1 MSDYR
6 CWVCDTEYY
15 KGEEKL
21 LEECCS
27 NVKKWFKEQNL
38 TIEDYKKELEIIKQS
53 VPEKYTVE
61 GSIAGTVQNYISELE
76 LRTEEQQ
83 KENQRLLLSL
93 IECKD
98 QLHEWLVANNP
109 KGWIDDLRKNNENL
123 RTEIFRL
130 KFELEKQNHTI
141 LQMNWQLSRKV

>member
-141 LQMNWQLSRKV
+141 LQMNWQLSRKI

>member
-109 KGWIDDLRKNNENL
+109 KGWIDDLRKDNENL

-141 LQMNWQLSRKV
+141 LQMNWQLSHKV

>member
-38 TIEDYKKELEIIKQS
+38 TIEDYKKELETIQQS
-53 VPEKYTVE
+53 VPKEYTVE

-109 KGWIDDLRKNNENL
+109 KGWIDDLRKDNENL

-141 LQMNWQLSRKV
+141 LQMNWQLSHKV

>member
-27 NVKKWFKEQNL
+27 NIKKWFKEQNL

-53 VPEKYTVE
+53 VPKEYTVE

-76 LRTEEQQ
+76 LRAEEQQ

-98 QLHEWLVANNP
+98 QLHEWLKANNP
-109 KGWIDDLRKNNENL
+109 KGWIDDLRKDNIYL
-123 RTEIFRL
+123 RDKNHKLRL
-130 KFELEKQNHTI
+130 LFEEQ
-141 LQMNWQLSRKV
+141 LQLNKN